1 VKHNPFSALKMM
13 WVVVFCVGFAGCETT
28 IEKVPIENVQLK
40 QLDPRF
46 KIASDQFVLCV
57 QKSQKPKIGDCGKDL
72 YERFSAISDDSFKIG
87 ALRIAQKYFGLL
99 NRLIINQLTDA
110 QYQESIFRI
119 CTDFMSDMMGL
130 QEH

>member
-1 VKHNPFSALKMM
+1 MKLNHLSALKMM

-28 IEKVPIENVQLK
+28 IEKVKPK
-40 QLDPRF
+40 QLDPSF

-72 YERFSAISDDSFKIG
+72 YEKFSAISDDSFKIG